1 MVGCGDDASP
11 VAPTAVAVEPVG
23 AQAETP
29 PAAAVTV
36 NDLTPNSATMRVY
49 SISLSASSGSS
60 VRVTHVNP
68 SAWAAISA
76 TGERLVRLNHNRR
89 SVRCT
94 YTGGWR
100 RFTGRACSDV
110 EWGHGWPNN
119 HDGSLERASVRD
131 LDGLGMDDGPHE
143 QRRHVG
149 PADGDDR

>member
-1 MVGCGDDASP
+1 MLNRLALSILSLILITSMVGCGDDASP

-29 PAAAVTV
+29 PAAVTV
-36 NDLTPNSATMRVY
+36 DDLTSRAAAMRVY
-49 SISLSASSGSS
+49 SISLSAASGSS

-89 SVRCT
+89 SACGAPT
-94 YTGGWR
+94 PGKWR

-119 HDGSLERASVRD
+119 HDGSARTSR
-131 LDGLGMDDGPHE
+131 GS
-143 QRRHVG
+143 
-149 PADGDDR
+149 